1 MAPTK
6 NVARKRTSF
15 TEKIVVPPADAP
27 EDKIESE
34 VFKRLRDLLYG
45 MSGIDIGSDRSDLV
59 TSRLAKRLRA
69 LHMKDYR
76 AYLALL
82 NTAEGQKSE
91 LPHFVNALTTNKTE
105 FVREKAHFDHLTG
118 PWLRETMARIHKT
131 GDNRIRI
138 WCAASSTGQEPYTI
152 AMALRHAIGPTVGR
166 YDIKILASDIN
177 TDVLRRAVDGT
188 FDALEMASCPRMW
201 TLNYFDAGPKP
212 GTYRIK
218 PDVRMMVQFRQ
229 INLTSSAWPIK
240 SPLDII
246 FCRNVMI
253 YFNDQTRNQLTR
265 RFVGKLKPNGLL
277 IISHSESIEGFAGT
291 LKPEGNS
298 IYRKVSGND

>member
-6 NVARKRTSF
+6 NVPSKRTSYA
-15 TEKIVVPPADAP
+15 ENIVVPPTNAP

-34 VFKRLRDLLYG
+34 VFNKLRNLLYG
-45 MSGIDIGSDRSDLV
+45 TSGIDIGSDRSDLV
-59 TSRLAKRLRA
+59 TSRLARRLRA
-69 LHMKDYR
+69 LHLTDYR

-105 FVREKAHFDHLTG
+105 FVREKAHFDYLAG
-118 PWLRETMARIHKT
+118 PWLQETMARIRKT

-152 AMALRHAIGPTVGR
+152 AMALRQAIGPTVGR

-188 FDALEMASCPRMW
+188 FDAIEMASCPRMW

-212 GTYRIK
+212 GTYRVK
-218 PDVRMMVQFRQ
+218 PDVKMMVQFRQ
-229 INLTSSAWPIK
+229 INLTTSGWPIK

-253 YFNDQTRNQLTR
+253 YFNDQTREQLTR
-265 RFVGKLKPNGLL
+265 RFVGKLKTNGLL
-277 IISHSESIEGFAGT
+277 IISHSESIDGFAGI

-298 IYRKVSGND
+298 IYRKVQGNQ